1 MDGEDS
7 EEDEDDGP
15 EDNEYYAGGEK
26 SGVAVRGGKKQ
37 ITSRISLIALANME
51 PSKVCQ
57 MRECWMLIMVCRN
70 GGGFERA
77 QR

>member
-26 SGVAVRGGKKQ
+26 SGVAVRGGKKTDHIENLFDSAREHGAVQ
-37 ITSRISLIALANME
+37 GVSDARVLDVDHGLQERRRI
-51 PSKVCQ
+51 
-57 MRECWMLIMVCRN
+57 
-70 GGGFERA
+70 
-77 QR
+77 